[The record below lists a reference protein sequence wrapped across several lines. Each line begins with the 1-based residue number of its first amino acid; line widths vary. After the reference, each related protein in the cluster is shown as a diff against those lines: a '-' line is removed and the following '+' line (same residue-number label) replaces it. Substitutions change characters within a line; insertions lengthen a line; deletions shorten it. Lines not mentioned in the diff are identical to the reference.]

1 MKLDPL
7 QLVKY
12 MFLIVLIDIPWL
24 TISGPLAQRMI
35 FNIQG
40 SKLVL
45 RFMPAILVYVFL
57 AYLLTIPGSPLEA
70 FMLGVSVYGVYD
82 FTNYSTLKNYS
93 PEFAFIDTT
102 WGGVLMTIAYFV
114 KEKWNF

>member
-1 MKLDPL
+1 MA
-7 QLVKY
+7 
-12 MFLIVLIDIPWL
+12 LIILIDIPWL
-24 TISGPLAQRMI
+24 LVTGPLAQRMI
-35 FNIQG
+35 LDIQG

-45 RFMPAILVYVFL
+45 RFLPALLVYVFL

-93 PEFAFIDTT
+93 PRFAVLDTT